1 MDPTKFIDIILLK
14 VILFKLF
21 KINYKINSFKFL
33 IQNYI

>member
-21 KINYKINSFKFL
+21 KINYKINSLKFL